1 MSETFLGQVLIAI
14 VIVLLFLDIVVAVLL
29 IKILLSLRRA
39 TKVLDTAL
47 DDIEN
52 FSKIIRNI
60 SLPFSLGR
68 IMKKLLH
75 LRRPKKITRIK
86 SS

>member
-1 MSETFLGQVLIAI
+1 MSETFLGQILIAI

-29 IKILLSLRRA
+29 IRILLSLRRA
-39 TKVLDTAL
+39 SKVLDAAL

-75 LRRPKKITRIK
+75 FAATEKDNKDKK
-86 SS
+86 

>member
-1 MSETFLGQVLIAI
+1 MSETFLGQILIAI

-39 TKVLDTAL
+39 SKVLDAAL

-75 LRRPKKITRIK
+75 FAAAEKDNKDKK
-86 SS
+86 

>member
-1 MSETFLGQVLIAI
+1 MGETFLGQVLIAI

-39 TKVLDTAL
+39 TRVLDAAL

-52 FSKIIRNI
+52 FSKIMRNI
-60 SLPFSLGR
+60 RLPFALGS
-68 IMKKLLH
+68 IMKKLVHFL
-75 LRRPKKITRIK
+75 PADKDNKDKK
-86 SS
+86 

>member
-1 MSETFLGQVLIAI
+1 MGQILIAI
-14 VIVLLFLDIVVAVLL
+14 VIVLLFLGIVVAVLL

-39 TKVLDTAL
+39 TKVLDAAL
-47 DDIEN
+47 DDIKN

-75 LRRPKKITRIK
+75 FAATERDKKDRK
-86 SS
+86 